1 MIKTVSLFAGCGGL
15 DLGFEKAGFQII
27 WANDNNIKIKETYEK
42 NHPKT
47 KLLIKSIVD
56 IKPEEIP
63 ECDVIIGG
71 PPCQS
76 WSAAGAGKGKEDSRG
91 QLFYDYINLIKSKK
105 PKAFVAEN
113 VKGILSKRH
122 IDSFNEIVDLFDKAG
137 YRVTYKLL
145 NAKDYGVPQDR
156 ERVFIVG
163 TLKELN
169 LKYNFPKPT
178 NSKGNYITLKDA
190 IGDLEENPGELYEG
204 SFSSMFMSRNR
215 KRNWDEVAFTV
226 QASGRQA
233 QIHPSSPDMI
243 VVGKDKRIFDPNS
256 DKKIRRMSV
265 RECARIQTFPD
276 DFEFLSTLDE
286 NYKMVGN
293 AVPVNLALE
302 VAKQLKLS
310 LENKNKIEEQSEQL
324 FMEDIMMM
332 NNN

>member
-1 MIKTVSLFAGCGGL
+1 MIRTVALFAGCGGL
-15 DLGFEKAGFQII
+15 DLGFEKAGFDII
-27 WANDNNIKIKETYEK
+27 WANDNNKHVKETYNK
-42 NHPKT
+42 NHKKT
-47 KLLIKSIVD
+47 ELVIKSIVD
-56 IKPEEIP
+56 INPEEIP

-91 QLFYDYINLIKSKK
+91 QLFYDYIRIIEAKK

-113 VKGILSKRH
+113 VKGIISKRH
-122 IDSFNEIVDLFDKAG
+122 IESFNEIVDLFDKAG
-137 YRVTYKLL
+137 YKLL
-145 NAKDYGVPQDR
+145 NAKNYGVPQDR

-169 LKYNFPKPT
+169 LEYNFPKET
-178 NSKGNYITLKDA
+178 HTEGNYITLREA

-215 KRNWDEVAFTV
+215 KRNWDEVGFTV

-233 QIHPSSPDMI
+233 QIHPSSPDML
-243 VVGKDKRIFDPNS
+243 VVGKDKRVFDPES
-256 DKKIRRMSV
+256 DKAIRRMSV

-276 DFEFLSTLDE
+276 DFEFLSTIDE
-286 NYKMVGN
+286 NYKMIGN
-293 AVPVNLALE
+293 AVPVNLAME

-310 LENKNKIEEQSEQL
+310 LENINKTKVQSEQL
-324 FMEDIMMM
+324 SIDEVVIDKE
-332 NNN
+332 